1 MAEYRIVLNG
11 AGRRLQ
17 APAGLSL
24 LDLIRDYA
32 GLTGAKYGCGEG
44 QCGACTVLLNGRA
57 VSACITPAEAA
68 RGAEVDTVEGLAK
81 GGRLHPVQRAF
92 LELSA
97 LQCGFCTP
105 GMIMGA
111 VALLGTIPEPSEEQV
126 KAGMAKHICRCGAY
140 PRIVEA
146 IRLAGRLQR
155 EARRG

>member
-11 AGRRLQ
+11 SERRWE
-17 APAGLSL
+17 APGDLSL

-44 QCGACTVLLNGRA
+44 QCGACTVLMNGRA

-68 RGAEVDTVEGLAK
+68 QGAEVNTIEGLAK
-81 GGRLHPVQRAF
+81 GGRIHPVQRAF
-92 LELSA
+92 LERSA

-111 VALLGTIPEPSEEQV
+111 VALLASIPEPSEEQV
-126 KAGMAKHICRCGAY
+126 KKGMAKHICRCGAY

-146 IRLAGRLQR
+146 IQLAGRLQR